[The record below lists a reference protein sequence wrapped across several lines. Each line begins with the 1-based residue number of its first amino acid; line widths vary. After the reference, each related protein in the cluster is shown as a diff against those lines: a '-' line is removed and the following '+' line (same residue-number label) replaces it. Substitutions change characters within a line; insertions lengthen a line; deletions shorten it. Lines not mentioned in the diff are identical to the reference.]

1 MRHARGIQ
9 LVPDDLKIL
18 PDIEAAALQRMTFS
32 DIMEWERLGGRCV
45 RCQHQGMVDAYMMR
59 KRFGRRPLLELE
71 PCLHCG
77 TCGNK
82 GSNKWII
89 MKLDRNV

>member
-9 LVPDDLKIL
+9 LVPDDLRVL
-18 PDIEAAALQRMTFS
+18 PEIEVAALQKMTFS

-45 RCQHQGMVDAYMMR
+45 RCRHQGMVNAYLMR

-77 TCGNK
+77 ACGNK
-82 GSNKWII
+82 GDNKWII
-89 MKLDRNV
+89 AKLDRNI